1 MSYTQKPFLKTKLL
15 KLSIFQL
22 IPHPSFLPSDSLCN
36 NYFTKILRLE
46 SHQYYSIIYK
56 AQLSHFLLKSFF
68 FFLLL
73 NYGFTCLYY
82 RGWKREERRR
92 GHKGGNELLEFTFT

>member
-46 SHQYYSIIYK
+46 SHQYSSIIYK

-68 FFLLL
+68 FSAFELWLYLSLLQ
-73 NYGFTCLYY
+73 GMEKG
-82 RGWKREERRR
+82 RKKERA
-92 GHKGGNELLEFTFT
+92 

>member
-46 SHQYYSIIYK
+46 SHQYSSIIYK
-56 AQLSHFLLKSFF
+56 AQLSLFLLKSFF
-68 FFLLL
+68 FCFELQLYLSLLQ
-73 NYGFTCLYY
+73 GMEKG
-82 RGWKREERRR
+82 RKKERA
-92 GHKGGNELLEFTFT
+92 